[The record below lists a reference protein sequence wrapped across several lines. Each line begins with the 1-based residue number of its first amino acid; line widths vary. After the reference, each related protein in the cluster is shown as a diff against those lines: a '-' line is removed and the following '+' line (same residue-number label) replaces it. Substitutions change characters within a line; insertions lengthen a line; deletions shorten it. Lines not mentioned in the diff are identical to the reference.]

1 MINERFKP
9 LKKVTNIYGKEYD
22 FTGMVSISETGVV
35 FVHPGIRGKKTMTGY
50 FTEGRPA
57 GGGHYQVCLV
67 TKNGEKALFFVHR
80 LVAYAWLKKP
90 KPYQKVV
97 MHSDDNPENNH
108 YSNLKWGTQ
117 KQNMNDMRKNL
128 KLISFKQKYDDSLL
142 WEVYNKREKGFTI
155 KELREQYPDVTPSTM
170 MHMTSGRMLK
180 LRGLI

>member
-1 MINERFKP
+1 MNNNE
-9 LKKVTNIYGKEYD
+9 
-22 FTGMVSISETGVV
+22 ETTPNKDQEQKIDNVDNN
-35 FVHPGIRGKKTMTGY
+35 
-50 FTEGRPA
+50 
-57 GGGHYQVCLV
+57 LV
-67 TKNGEKALFFVHR
+67 
-80 LVAYAWLKKP
+80 
-90 KPYQKVV
+90 
-97 MHSDDNPENNH
+97 DDNPENNH

-128 KLISFKQKYDDSLL
+128 KLVSFKQKYDDSLL